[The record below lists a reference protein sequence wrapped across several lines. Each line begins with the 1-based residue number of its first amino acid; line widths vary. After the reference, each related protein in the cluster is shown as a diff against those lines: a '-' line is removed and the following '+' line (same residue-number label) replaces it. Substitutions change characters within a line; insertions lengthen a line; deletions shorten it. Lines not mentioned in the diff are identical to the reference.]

1 MRAIGKYIVL
11 RPIHEEV
18 KTKSGLVVT
27 DTTDLR
33 YSRGEVVK
41 VGGDVE
47 SVYDG
52 EVIYYDKHAGHT
64 ARIED
69 KTYTIIL
76 ERDVAVCV

>member
-1 MRAIGKYIVL
+1 MRAIGKYIIL
-11 RPIHEEV
+11 DPIHEEV
-18 KTKSGLVVT
+18 KTKSGLVMT
-27 DTTDLR
+27 DNQELR
-33 YSRGEVVK
+33 YKRGMVIE

-47 SVYDG
+47 SIYSG

-76 ERDVAVCV
+76 ERDVVVCV